1 MRNQQKHPSNLSIAR
16 AKARAADIQEED
28 IQAALLLMD
37 VASKMSV
44 AKEALY
50 ARHGLTAGRFEILRR
65 LKEEPGC
72 ALTPSDLARITGVC
86 KTTMTQFVDT
96 LERDGHVRRED
107 NPADRRAKRVV
118 LTRSGRA
125 VVGKILPDHFERLA
139 NFARALTAAERKEL
153 CAILSKLQDSL
164 LNSLERK

>member
-1 MRNQQKHPSNLSIAR
+1 MRSQSKNPSDLSIAK
-16 AKARAADIQEED
+16 AKARSADIQEED

-44 AKEALY
+44 AKEAIY

-86 KTTMTQFVDT
+86 RTTMTQFVDT

-107 NPADRRAKRVV
+107 NPADRRVKRVV
-118 LTRSGRA
+118 LTPSGRS
-125 VVGKILPDHFERLA
+125 VVGKILPDHFDRLA
-139 NFARALTAAERKEL
+139 NFARALTAAERKQL
-153 CAILSKLQDSL
+153 CDILSKLQDSL
-164 LNSLERK
+164 LNNGEIK